1 MAHENRILASLP
13 PDDRLRLLSRFE
25 PVVLPK
31 GKVLYEAGDA
41 VQYAYF
47 PTDGLLSLLVITP
60 NGDAVEVAMVG
71 GEGFI
76 GLPIL
81 LHSDAT
87 SYRIVAQLS
96 TSALRIRAEPLRAEL
111 ARSTLFHHALLRY
124 THDMLSETSRAFV
137 CQRFHSTAQRLSR
150 WLLVV
155 GERAGSDTLEVTHE
169 SMAHVL
175 GVPRS
180 LVTTAAVE
188 LQDAGHIWYRHGHII
203 IKNRKQLKIAA
214 CDCYRTGDRD
224 ESRVRSAS

>member
-1 MAHENRILASLP
+1 MAHENRLLASLP
-13 PDDRLRLLSRFE
+13 PDERLRLVSRLE
-25 PVVLPK
+25 HVVLPK
-31 GKVLYEAGDA
+31 GKLLYEVGDA
-41 VQYAYF
+41 VHYAYF
-47 PTDGLLSLLVITP
+47 PSDGLLSLLVITP
-60 NGDAVEVAMVG
+60 NGDAIEVAMVG

-76 GLPIL
+76 GLPIV
-81 LHSDAT
+81 LHSDTT

-96 TSALRIRAEPLRAEL
+96 TSALRIRAEALRAEIG
-111 ARSTLFHHALLRY
+111 RSTPFNRSLLRY
-124 THDMLSETSRAFV
+124 AHDVLSETSRAFV
-137 CQRFHSTAQRLSR
+137 CHRFHSTAQRLSR

-155 GERAGSDTLEVTHE
+155 GDRAGSDTLDLTHE

-214 CDCYRTGDRD
+214 CDCYRASDHD
-224 ESRVRSAS
+224 EPRLRSAS